1 LNFERVTHFILDG
14 KLRKQLDKFVD
25 IFKELIE
32 EFESKLEKIVID
44 FRENAETNIIISR
57 SKWLIVR
64 N

>member
-1 LNFERVTHFILDG
+1 M
-14 KLRKQLDKFVD
+14 DKFVD

-32 EFESKLEKIVID
+32 EFETKLEKIVFD

-64 N
+64 YFWKS